1 MDALLTSIWNK
12 VLANIK
18 PKVSDGNYAV
28 LFKPTYLLS
37 LDDDIATVAAPNTMI
52 INLLNK
58 RFLSDI
64 KSQLDTQTGKDLTVL
79 FVPRAPLATANSKA
93 VKEDGPL

>member
-1 MDALLTSIWNK
+1 METHLNALWDK
-12 VLANIK
+12 VLADIK

-37 LDDDIATVAAPNTMI
+37 LDDDIATVAAPSPMI

-58 RFLSDI
+58 RFI
-64 KSQLDTQTGKDLTVL
+64 N
-79 FVPRAPLATANSKA
+79 R
-93 VKEDGPL
+93 VKGII